1 MRGLTTEI
9 VVALVLVATV
19 AHADPEPLALGS
31 ATPDDLGD
39 QAVGATAGVAT
50 GGRVTAGGV
59 RVTGHYL
66 YQLSSKDWF
75 DGTAAFTFGSG
86 DAGCFRDR
94 MNAYDLT
101 CDHGVADGSAVELS
115 AGVRRMFAAQG
126 AFRPFAR
133 AAVGI
138 SYTRFKD
145 DDVSGVAFP
154 LHVGGGVRAN
164 VGGGVALVGLAD
176 LNVGF
181 GKFGKGLDAEPQLGL
196 AISAG
201 AEFRLR

>member
-1 MRGLTTEI
+1 
-9 VVALVLVATV
+9 
-19 AHADPEPLALGS
+19 
-31 ATPDDLGD
+31 
-39 QAVGATAGVAT
+39 
-50 GGRVTAGGV
+50 
-59 RVTGHYL
+59 HYL

-75 DGTAAFTFGSG
+75 DGSAAFTFGSG

-94 MNAYDLT
+94 MNDYALS
-101 CDHGVADGSAVELS
+101 CDHGVAHGSAVELS
-115 AGVRRMFAAQG
+115 AGVRRMFAAHG

-133 AAVGI
+133 AGVGI

-154 LHVGGGVRAN
+154 LHVGGGIRAN

-181 GKFGKGLDAEPQLGL
+181 GKFGRGLDTEPQLGL